1 MALVLLADIGGTHS
15 RFALTETHRAADSA
29 SPFGDGVENATS
41 VANDGFASAGEAIE
55 RYLAGVGVR
64 PVEAVLAVAAPVKG
78 PEIALT
84 NRGWQ
89 FRLDDIK
96 ARFGLGRVRAI
107 NDFEAQAWALSLL
120 RPADLQP
127 IGHVAEARG
136 PKVVL
141 GPGTGLGVAALL
153 PDGGGQKVV
162 ATEAGHISFGASV
175 DDEETLFARLRR
187 DRRVTAET
195 ILSGPGMAHLHAAL
209 HPGAPRLTAESI
221 VASARAGEAPALATT
236 RMFVRLLG
244 RFAGDMMLVFT
255 ASGGVYISGGVAQAL
270 GDHFDAGIFRAAFD
284 EHPPYA
290 AMLAKTP
297 TYLITHPQPGLLGC
311 AAVAATP

>member
-96 ARFGLGRVRAI
+96 ARFGLG
-107 NDFEAQAWALSLL
+107 
-120 RPADLQP
+120 
-127 IGHVAEARG
+127 
-136 PKVVL
+136 
-141 GPGTGLGVAALL
+141 
-153 PDGGGQKVV
+153 
-162 ATEAGHISFGASV
+162 
-175 DDEETLFARLRR
+175 
-187 DRRVTAET
+187 
-195 ILSGPGMAHLHAAL
+195 
-209 HPGAPRLTAESI
+209 
-221 VASARAGEAPALATT
+221 
-236 RMFVRLLG
+236 
-244 RFAGDMMLVFT
+244 
-255 ASGGVYISGGVAQAL
+255 
-270 GDHFDAGIFRAAFD
+270 
-284 EHPPYA
+284 
-290 AMLAKTP
+290 
-297 TYLITHPQPGLLGC
+297 
-311 AAVAATP
+311 